1 MKTQYIIED
10 VIIKDWM
17 HSFVKIAHTKE
28 EADAYVLHA
37 GEEINVIAVSTEKD
51 KKDYFVRAVA
61 GLDSELSPENLH
73 CDGEISQAQAMVR
86 YRDIV
91 SRLRRME
98 RESQMD
104 LEPLLHEGLMWNIQS
119 NKQF

>member
-17 HSFVKIAHTKE
+17 HSFVKIADKQE
-28 EADAYVLHA
+28 DVDAYVLRT
-37 GEEINVIAVSTEKD
+37 GKEINVIAVSTEKD
-51 KKDYFVRAVA
+51 KKDYFVKAVK

-73 CDGEISQAQAMVR
+73 CDGEISHAQAMVR

-91 SRLRRME
+91 SRLRTME
-98 RESQMD
+98 RESKMD
-104 LEPLLHEGLMWNIQS
+104 LEPLLNEGLMWNIQ
-119 NKQF
+119 